1 MTADDIAEFNEEWM
15 QPWAIEAALG
25 TATSR
30 LFNKDSS
37 GTTEVGERMAAMVRM
52 FEVTHDTRYLD
63 HLFDLIEI
71 VLRYRD
77 DRLFGSGPKVT
88 DEIRN
93 KVGLAAWGGG
103 LLDNYGLH
111 SVNEWTSSLY
121 AYPIAAFAR
130 ILAEDPAARA
140 RYQCNII
147 VSHCT
152 CPDCRGRTALQARSP
167 STLRRS
173 HSLRQSG
180 ARNGRGFS
188 AADSRATCWQF
199 HRSDAGGS

>member
-1 MTADDIAEFNEEWM
+1 
-15 QPWAIEAALG
+15 
-25 TATSR
+25 
-30 LFNKDSS
+30 
-37 GTTEVGERMAAMVRM
+37 MVRM

-147 VSHCT
+147 VST
-152 CPDCRGRTALQARSP
+152 APDAVAEPQAVHLPRCADPIVYANRVLETVEVFLRKFTSNVLAISPKRCWRLLRTLDPGRPRKI
-167 STLRRS
+167 
-173 HSLRQSG
+173 
-180 ARNGRGFS
+180 
-188 AADSRATCWQF
+188 ATP
-199 HRSDAGGS
+199 R